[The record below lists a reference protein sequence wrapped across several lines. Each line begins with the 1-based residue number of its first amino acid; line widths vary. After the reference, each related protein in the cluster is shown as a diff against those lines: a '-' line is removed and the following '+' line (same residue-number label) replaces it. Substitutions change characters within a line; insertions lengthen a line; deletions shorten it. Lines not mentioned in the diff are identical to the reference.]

1 MEEGSDLNSGGE
13 PVANSPEQCP
23 KCGDGM
29 EQGFVLDNT
38 YAARVVSQWV
48 AGAPLKSFW
57 LGTKLPDEKLVPIGT
72 YRCSSCG
79 YLESYARQEFAPT

>member
-1 MEEGSDLNSGGE
+1 
-13 PVANSPEQCP
+13 
-23 KCGDGM
+23 M

-38 YAARVVSQWV
+38 HGARVVSQWG

-57 LGTKLPDEKLVPIGT
+57 LGTKVPNDTLVPIGA

-79 YLESYARQEFAPT
+79 YLELYARQEFAAE